1 MNLRTDVS
9 IVPSRKWSENNS
21 QSNAQPSLLGLTLR
35 LCNPLETISHV
46 WHVLEVIEGSPAD
59 SAGLVPYGDYIIGWT
74 QGPLRSEHDFFQ
86 LIEQY
91 INRNLSLYV
100 YNSDYDHTRE
110 VVIVPNRDWG
120 GEGILGCGMGY
131 GLLHRIPQPRKQ
143 WDDVVPEGQNQEY
156 LSKETPSLSHSD
168 VSTLPVSY
176 NVMQEPISTDYG
188 VTLNMHEE
196 EEE

>member
-1 MNLRTDVS
+1 MNLHTDVS
-9 IVPSRKWSENNS
+9 IVPSRKWSENNP

-35 LCNPLETISHV
+35 LCNPPETVSHV
-46 WHVLEVIEGSPAD
+46 WHVLDVIEGSPAD

-74 QGPLRSEHDFFQ
+74 QGPLRNENDFFQ

-91 INRNLSLYV
+91 VNHNLSLYV

-143 WDDVVPEGQNQEY
+143 WDDVVLEGQNQEY
-156 LSKETPSLSHSD
+156 LSKETPPISHSAAST
-168 VSTLPVSY
+168 VSNSYEVS
-176 NVMQEPISTDYG
+176 QEPGSNEYG